1 MAALRA
7 SPSGPPYSRPCRVQP
22 RDATCSERPGPGGWW
37 RSWGAGLNPSHN
49 GLPSVVNIDALDPND
64 LVWTTAKMPQDF
76 DLLGVCPHQPR
87 GRGCRRDYAAIR
99 TMAAP
104 KASQPRHGRRMATGH
119 LHGQC
124 RLNLVFRSHRLDVG
138 EGRIYSDLGNAAA
151 RQSSGGLQ
159 LE

>member
-1 MAALRA
+1 
-7 SPSGPPYSRPCRVQP
+7 
-22 RDATCSERPGPGGWW
+22 
-37 RSWGAGLNPSHN
+37 
-49 GLPSVVNIDALDPND
+49 VNIDALDPND

-104 KASQPRHGRRMATGH
+104 KASQHRHGRRMATGH

-124 RLNLVFRSHRLDVG
+124 RLNLVVVPSAFARRSH
-138 EGRIYSDLGNAAA
+138 
-151 RQSSGGLQ
+151 QSFFIPSGG
-159 LE
+159 